1 MYRIETP
8 SARYAD
14 PWLVPLPERLQALTK
29 RSTRVLYL
37 YEQADNSTFRYRAF
51 NMQSIWN
58 SGSRVSSSYFFY
70 ADLPYLTAYP
80 PSVDVVVVCRC
91 RYSNDL
97 ATFLELL
104 RQDGAR
110 IMFDVDDLVF
120 SPAHVH
126 LVVNT
131 LAQDLSDPGVW
142 DFWHA
147 YTSRMREAM
156 RLCDAA
162 ITTNLS
168 LATQIIE
175 GVGIPAVVVPNALNR
190 MQLEISDQLYN
201 EKLQRGFER
210 SDRLEIGY
218 FSGTPSHEKDFG
230 VVEQALASLLLR
242 HDNIAIRVV
251 GFLRDREL
259 LWPFRNRIDTYP
271 LQDFVNLQRIIA
283 QCELN
288 IVPLQQNVFTNCKS
302 ELKYFEAAIVGT
314 ATIATPIHSYSDAIR
329 HGETGLLAQA
339 HEWEEQI
346 EMLVASP
353 SRLID
358 LAQRAHD
365 HARWAYAPEQ
375 QGAVLERAIFG

>member
-1 MYRIETP
+1 MYRVDTP
-8 SARYAD
+8 PARYAD
-14 PWLVPLPERLQALTK
+14 PWLVPMAERLQALTK
-29 RSTRVLYL
+29 RASRVLYL

-51 NMQSIWN
+51 NMQSVWN
-58 SGSRVSSSYFFY
+58 NGSRASSSYFFY

-80 PSVDVVVVCRC
+80 PRVDVVVVCRC

-97 ATFLELL
+97 AAFVELQ
-104 RQDGAR
+104 RQAGAR

-126 LVVNT
+126 LLVNT
-131 LAQDLSDPGVW
+131 LAQDLSHPGVW

-162 ITTNLS
+162 ITTNLF
-168 LATQIIE
+168 LATQITE
-175 GVGIPAVVVPNALNR
+175 GVEIPAVVVPNALNR
-190 MQLEISDQLYN
+190 MQLEISDRLYN

-230 VVEQALASLLLR
+230 VVEQALSALLLR

-251 GFLRDREL
+251 GFLRDRPS

-314 ATIATPIHSYSDAIR
+314 ATIATPVYSYSDAID
-329 HGETGLLAQA
+329 HGQNGLLAQA
-339 HEWEEQI
+339 HEWEGQI
-346 EMLVASP
+346 EMLVCSP
-353 SRLID
+353 SLLTD

-365 HARWAYAPEQ
+365 HARSLYAPEQ
-375 QGAVLERAIFG
+375 QEAVLESAIFG